1 MATVEVERRGAVHV
15 LTLNRPEARNAVD
28 GATAVAIA
36 RAIEDFAADDGGR
49 VLIVTGAGDVAFC
62 AGADLKRAAELFSHE
77 AVERAGP
84 MGFALLDP
92 GKPTIAAVNGYCLAG
107 GMELAA
113 WCDVRIAEE
122 HAEFGVLNR
131 RWGVPLVDGGTQRLP
146 RIVGL
151 ANALYLAETGVQ
163 IDARRALDMGFV
175 QEIVPRGASLAR
187 ALELADHVA
196 GYPRAS
202 LIHDRDQVLTAFHRP
217 LAEGIRDERET
228 GVTTL
233 TDPEMAEGLARF
245 ARGERPEPP
254 RPPRSRPA
262 P

>member
-1 MATVEVERRGAVHV
+1 MATVEVERRGPIRV

-28 GATAVAIA
+28 GATAVAMVG
-36 RAIEDFAADDGGR
+36 AIEEFTTDQEAR
-49 VLIVTGAGDVAFC
+49 VLIVTGAGDAAFC
-62 AGADLKRAAELFSHE
+62 AGADLKRAPELFGHE

-113 WCDVRIAEE
+113 WCDIRIAEE

-151 ANALYLAETGVQ
+151 ANALYLIETGVQ
-163 IDARRALDMGFV
+163 IDARLAMAMGFV
-175 QEIVPRGASLAR
+175 QEIVPKGRSLGR
-187 ALELADHVA
+187 SLELAEHMA

-202 LIHDRDQVLTAFHRP
+202 LIHDRAQALAASHRP

-228 GVTTL
+228 GIPTL
-233 TDPEMAEGLARF
+233 SDSEMAEGLARF

-254 RPPRSRPA
+254 RPPRAGPT

>member
-1 MATVEVERRGAVHV
+1 MARIEVERRGAIRV

-28 GATAVAIA
+28 GATAVALA
-36 RAIEDFAADDGGR
+36 EAIEAFAADGSAR

-62 AGADLKRAAELFSHE
+62 AGADLKRAVELFGHQ
-77 AVERAGP
+77 AMERAGP

-92 GKPTIAAVNGYCLAG
+92 GKPTIAAVNGFCLAG

-113 WCDVRIAEE
+113 WCDFRIAEE

-146 RIVGL
+146 RIVGV

-163 IDARRALDMGFV
+163 IDARRALAMGFV
-175 QEIVPRGASLAR
+175 QEIVPSGQSLAR
-187 ALELADHVA
+187 ALELAEHVA
-196 GYPRAS
+196 GYPRLS
-202 LIHDRDQVLTAFHRP
+202 LIHDREQILAAFHRP
-217 LAEGIRDERET
+217 LAQGIRDERET
-228 GVTTL
+228 GIPTL
-233 TDPEMAEGLARF
+233 SDPEMAEGLAKF

-254 RPPRSRPA
+254 RPPSGTS
-262 P
+262 

>member
-1 MATVEVERRGAVHV
+1 MAAVEVEQRGAIRV
-15 LTLNRPEARNAVD
+15 LTLDRPEARNAVD
-28 GATAVAIA
+28 GATAVALTE
-36 RAIEDFAADDGGR
+36 AIEAFAGDDQAR
-49 VLIVTGAGDVAFC
+49 VLIVTGAGDVSFC
-62 AGADLKRAAELFSHE
+62 AGADLKRAIELFGHE

-92 GKPTIAAVNGYCLAG
+92 GKPTIAAVNGFCLAG

-113 WCDVRIAEE
+113 WCDIRIAEE
-122 HAEFGVLNR
+122 HAQFGVLNR

-146 RIVGL
+146 RIVGV

-163 IDARRALDMGFV
+163 IDARRALAMGFV
-175 QEIVPRGASLAR
+175 QEVVPKGQSLGR
-187 ALELADHVA
+187 AIELAQHVA

-202 LIHDRDQVLTAFHRP
+202 LIHDREQVLAAFHRP

-228 GVTTL
+228 GVSTL
-233 TDPEMAEGLARF
+233 SDPEMAEGLARF

-254 RPPRSRPA
+254 RPPQS
-262 P
+262 